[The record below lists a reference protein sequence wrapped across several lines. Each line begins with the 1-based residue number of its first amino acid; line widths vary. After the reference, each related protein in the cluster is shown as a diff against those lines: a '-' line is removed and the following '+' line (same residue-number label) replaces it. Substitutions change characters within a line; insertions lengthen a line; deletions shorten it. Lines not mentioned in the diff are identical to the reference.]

1 MNTNNNKVTFKID
14 GVDVTASPNMT
25 IIQAA
30 DEAGIY
36 IPRLCYLKNLPPGGH
51 CRVCT
56 VKVNGRPVNACTYP
70 VAEGII
76 VENNT
81 EELNNFRRNVIEM
94 LFVEGNHFC
103 PSCEASGKCELQ
115 ALAYRLGLLAPQM
128 PYLNPQ
134 RELDATHPDVYLDR
148 NRCVLCGRCV
158 RASIYLDK
166 KNVFGFENRGIKMR
180 ISPNSNDGLK
190 DTNITKDD
198 EAMKVCPTGS
208 LVVKRQAYLTPVG
221 KRPYDKQ
228 PIGSDIEKNK
238 VSK

>member
-1 MNTNNNKVTFKID
+1 MSTNNVVTFKID
-14 GVDVTASPNMT
+14 GVEVKASPDMT

-103 PSCEASGKCELQ
+103 PSCEASGRCELQ

-180 ISPNSNDGLK
+180 IYPNSND
-190 DTNITKDD
+190 
-198 EAMKVCPTGS
+198 
-208 LVVKRQAYLTPVG
+208 
-221 KRPYDKQ
+221 
-228 PIGSDIEKNK
+228 
-238 VSK
+238 

>member
-1 MNTNNNKVTFKID
+1 MSTNNIVTFKID
-14 GVDVTASPNMT
+14 GVDVKASADMT

-36 IPRLCYLKNLPPGGH
+36 IPRLCYLKHLPPGGH

-81 EELNNFRRNVIEM
+81 EELNTLRRNIIEM

-103 PSCEASGKCELQ
+103 PSCEASGRCELQ
-115 ALAYRLGLLAPQM
+115 ALGYRLGLLTPQM

-134 RELDATHPDVYLDR
+134 RELDASHPDVYLDR

-158 RASIYLDK
+158 RASMYIDK
-166 KNVFGFENRGIKMR
+166 KNVFGFENRGIKMK
-180 ISPNSNDGLK
+180 ISVNSTDGLR
-190 DTNITKDD
+190 DTNISKDD

-208 LVVKRQAYLTPVG
+208 LVIKRQAYLTPVG
-221 KRPYDKQ
+221 KRPYDKE
-228 PIGSDIEKNK
+228 PIGSDIEKK
-238 VSK
+238 RTS